1 MKEGINQLIELL
13 RQGIQAIFRLFEW
26 AWTWSF
32 GQMMS
37 VFQSDWQSLPPWKI
51 VVLALVALALAYV
64 IYRIV
69 MELWGAAENILKAFV
84 GLLMVLVSILPFVI
98 LGGLVAAG
106 GSYVIQNVNL

>member
-1 MKEGINQLIELL
+1 MNQVISQIVQFLQ
-13 RQGIQAIFRLFEW
+13 QGIAAIFRFFQLI
-26 AWTWSF
+26 WTWSF

-51 VVLALVALALAYV
+51 VVLAIVALALAYV

-84 GLLMVLVSILPFVI
+84 GLLMVLVSILPLVI
-98 LGGLVAAG
+98 VGGLVAAG

>member
-1 MKEGINQLIELL
+1 MKDGINQLVEFL
-13 RQGIQAIFRLFEW
+13 RQGISAIFRFFEL

-32 GQMMS
+32 GQMMTI
-37 VFQSDWQSLPPWKI
+37 FQSDWQSLPTWKV

-64 IYRIV
+64 IARIV

-84 GLLMVLVSILPFVI
+84 GLLMVFVSILPFVI
-98 LGGLVAAG
+98 IGGLVAAG